1 MCPNCVL
8 NKAGLGAAYYGA
20 FTICIIFALVALA
33 LYIWGKKSGEFTG
46 DPEEAKYSMF
56 DEKNS

>member
-20 FTICIIFALVALA
+20 FTICVIFALVALA
-33 LYIWGKKSGEFTG
+33 IYLWGKQSGEFSG
-46 DPEEAKYSMF
+46 DEEEAKYSVF
-56 DEKNS
+56 D

>member
-8 NKAGLGAAYYGA
+8 NQAALGGAYWGA

-33 LYIWGKKSGEFTG
+33 LYLWGKKSGEFSG
-46 DPEEAKYSMF
+46 DSEEAKYSVF
-56 DEKNS
+56 DEKR